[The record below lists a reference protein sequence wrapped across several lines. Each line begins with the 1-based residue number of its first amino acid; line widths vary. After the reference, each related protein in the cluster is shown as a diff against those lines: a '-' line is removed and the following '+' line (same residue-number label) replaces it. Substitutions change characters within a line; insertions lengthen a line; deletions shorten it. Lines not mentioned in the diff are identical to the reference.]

1 MPFEEGSGT
10 GADGAGRPRARPP
23 WWPEDEPWP
32 PEGSPWRYRRG
43 GWGPWGR
50 RRRAP
55 GFGCLFG
62 ILFATV
68 VVIVLGSL
76 VATASGLLELAG
88 PLPLIVVLL
97 AAVIVVALVGRAFA
111 RTGRT
116 LDELVEAAHRV
127 ESGDYS
133 VRVREPTRGP
143 WALRELVRGF
153 DTMVARLEADERG
166 RRALLADVSHELRT
180 PLAVIAGSVEAI
192 ADGVHPPDEAH
203 LGAILEETRVLERLI
218 EDLRT
223 LALSEAGTLTLHRE
237 PTDLDVLVAD
247 ASRSFEAAAEAAGVT
262 IDTAIVD
269 TPIVEIDPIRIRQ
282 VVGNLV
288 SNAIRHSPAGGHVT
302 VSVGPAD
309 EGSSIEVRVEDDGP
323 GVPTE
328 LAGRAFDR
336 FARGPESRGSGL
348 GLPIAKSLVEAH
360 DGRIGLDSGPDRR
373 TAAWFRL
380 PVGSPVGPR

>member
-1 MPFEEGSGT
+1 
-10 GADGAGRPRARPP
+10 
-23 WWPEDEPWP
+23 
-32 PEGSPWRYRRG
+32 
-43 GWGPWGR
+43 
-50 RRRAP
+50 
-55 GFGCLFG
+55 
-62 ILFATV
+62 